1 MVMSGTCTDL
11 EEELNQALKIQRL
24 EQYQVIW
31 EPGEG
36 SILCESIGD
45 KRIIRIHEKDPEKAR
60 HLFDNELIKI
70 CKARARREKQ
80 ERARKGEQYWYERI
94 FLKELVIKRDEFSDE
109 TFYYDAFEMLQ
120 GLAKDGNRGI
130 YNDDGKAAGILTI
143 MTMLYE
149 LPADIIMDEIFKGDT
164 NPFMAVLK
172 LLNLLDFSKFVSYD
186 VRGNRMGKIIRYQIY
201 LSGPSL
207 LNELADKFRDHNDV
221 FNFIFNHLED
231 PGLGIKRVQ

>member
-1 MVMSGTCTDL
+1 MNILSL
-11 EEELNQALKIQRL
+11 EDELNQTLKIQRL

-45 KRIIRIHEKDPEKAR
+45 KKIIRIHEKDPEKAR
-60 HLFDNELIKI
+60 HLFSNELIKI
-70 CKARARREKQ
+70 VKARQRREKQ
-80 ERARKGEQYWYERI
+80 ERALKGEQYWYERI
-94 FLKELVIKRDEFSDE
+94 FLKELIIKRDRFKDE
-109 TFYYDAFEMLQ
+109 TFYYDVFEMLQ

-130 YNDDGKAAGILTI
+130 YNDDGKAATILTI

-149 LPADIIMDEIFKGDT
+149 LPADIIIDEILKDDI
-164 NPFMAVLK
+164 NPFTVVLK
-172 LLNLLDFSKFVSYD
+172 CLNLLDFSKFVSYD
-186 VRGNRMGKIIRYQIY
+186 VRGNRMNKIIRYQTY
-201 LSGPSL
+201 VSGPSL
-207 LNELADKFRDHNDV
+207 LKELDDKFRDRNDI

>member
-1 MVMSGTCTDL
+1 MMLDL
-11 EEELNQALKIQRL
+11 EEELNQTLKRQRL
-24 EQYQVIW
+24 EQYQAIW

-45 KRIIRIHEKDPEKAR
+45 KKIIRIHEKDPEKAR
-60 HLFDNELIKI
+60 RLFSDELIKI

-80 ERARKGEQYWYERI
+80 ERALKGEQYWYERI
-94 FLKELVIKRDEFSDE
+94 FLKELIIKRDEFKDE
-109 TFYYDAFEMLQ
+109 TFYYDAFETLQ
-120 GLAKDGNRGI
+120 GLAKDGNRDI
-130 YNDDGKAAGILTI
+130 YDDTRKAAIILTI

-149 LPADIIMDEIFKGDT
+149 LPAEIIMDEIFKGDT
-164 NPFMAVLK
+164 NPFTAVLK

-186 VRGNRMGKIIRYQIY
+186 VRGNRMGKIIRYQTY

-207 LNELADKFRDHNDV
+207 LIELADKFEDQKDV
-221 FNFIFNHLED
+221 FSFLFNHLED